1 MGLIQESDKTSL
13 FWVLVSFTGVTTD
26 MLFLFWKKFWQRSKA
41 LDQTNLQL
49 GPILETSQQI
59 EAQEIE
65 VAY

>member
-1 MGLIQESDKTSL
+1 
-13 FWVLVSFTGVTTD
+13 